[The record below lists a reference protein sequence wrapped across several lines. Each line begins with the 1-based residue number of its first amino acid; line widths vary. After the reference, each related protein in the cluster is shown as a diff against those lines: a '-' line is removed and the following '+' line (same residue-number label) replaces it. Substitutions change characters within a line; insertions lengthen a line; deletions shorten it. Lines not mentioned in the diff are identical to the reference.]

1 MKKLLLLTLITT
13 TFLQA
18 EEDATMQSQN
28 VCDGTVNIIYR
39 DGLRECK
46 ENDILHASIKYS
58 SDTFLA
64 ICKEG
69 TVQFIKEGWGSCT
82 LRAEKDFGKIIEH

>member
-18 EEDATMQSQN
+18 EEGTQTDLKQN
-28 VCDGTVNIIYR
+28 VCRISDPIIYR
-39 DGLRECK
+39 EGFKKCK
-46 ENDILHASIKYS
+46 ENDILYASTFRT
-58 SDTFLA
+58 DTFLA

-69 TVQFIKEGWGSCT
+69 TVQYIKDGFAICT
-82 LRAEKDFGKIIEH
+82 LRAEKDFGKIIKP

>member
-18 EEDATMQSQN
+18 EEDTTMQSQN
-28 VCDGTVNIIYR
+28 VCYANPFGIYK
-39 DGLRECK
+39 DGLKECK
-46 ENDILHASIKYS
+46 ENDILYAAIKYS
-58 SDTFLA
+58 PDAFLA

-69 TVQFIKEGWGSCT
+69 TVQFIGGGFAICT
-82 LRAEKDFGKIIEH
+82 LRAEKDFGKIIKL